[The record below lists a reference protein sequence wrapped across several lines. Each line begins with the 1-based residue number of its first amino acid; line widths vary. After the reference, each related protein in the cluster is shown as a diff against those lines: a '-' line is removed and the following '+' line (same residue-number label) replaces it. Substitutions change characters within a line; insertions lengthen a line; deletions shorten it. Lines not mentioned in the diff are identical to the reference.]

1 MRTRR
6 NIFVILAAV
15 LMPWIAAFE
24 SFRATPWSP
33 LFPIQLGFAGAL
45 FFVFVPKDR
54 RSGLLRWN
62 LRGFLSAMGL
72 LLLVSFVLSFIAQFV
87 FSGLMQL
94 PVAQWD
100 YMAYFK
106 QIYPDMTKKF
116 GVTGSDL
123 LMFLF
128 LVVMAPVCEEL
139 FYRGVFWET
148 FSSTSR
154 RLMYLGSSF
163 FFALRHDSQLT
174 YFWPNYPIWVATFYF
189 IITFI
194 SGLIFMRA
202 REKTGS
208 LLPGM
213 VAHAGINLILLT
225 LALLSFKSIITL

>member
-1 MRTRR
+1 MHTRR
-6 NIFVILAAV
+6 NLFVILAAV
-15 LMPWIAAFE
+15 LMLFIAAFE
-24 SFRATPWSP
+24 SLRDTPWSP

-45 FFVFVPKDR
+45 FFVFVPKEKR
-54 RSGLLRWN
+54 GGLLRWN
-62 LRGFLSAMGL
+62 LRGFLEALGL
-72 LLLVSFVLSFIAQFV
+72 LLLVSFVLSSLAQFV

-94 PVAQWD
+94 PVAEWD

-106 QIYPDMTKKF
+106 QIYPDMTLKF
-116 GVTGSDL
+116 GMVGSDV

-128 LVVMAPVCEEL
+128 LVVMAPICEEL
-139 FYRGVFWET
+139 FYRGVFWEM
-148 FSSTSR
+148 FSNTSR
-154 RLMYLGSSF
+154 RLTYLGGSF

-225 LALLSFKSIITL
+225 LALLYFKSIITL